1 VYGYTRGF
9 GLLVAIVCPW
19 AKKGNLTMY
28 LEDEGATLTFVRR
41 FEVVSRLFYY
51 MPTHVEGNVS

>member
-1 VYGYTRGF
+1 
-9 GLLVAIVCPW
+9 
-19 AKKGNLTMY
+19 MY